1 MEHQFISLF
10 RLYSPF
16 VPWNVALSSHSIWI
30 ALLLSHAYILMPII
44 IKGYLI
50 LWARCQ
56 YLLQAH
62 LMFDHCVKAQSFSFL
77 TNLLLLQSKILQMFK
92 WKTRPVLLSFSFR
105 YTNIGI
111 QYVRSIEIGKGVLC
125 SRTVFLNP
133 SIFEDLSGISEFV
146 FIFSLLHLF

>member
-30 ALLLSHAYILMPII
+30 ALFMPII
-44 IKGYLI
+44 IKGCLI

-92 WKTRPVLLSFSFR
+92 RKTRPVLLSFSFR

-125 SRTVFLNP
+125 SRAVFLSP
-133 SIFEDLSGISEFV
+133 SIFEDLPGISEFV